1 MEIGFGLVITL
12 IGMVVVF
19 LTLTLLMLTVHFP
32 KIFSP
37 RGKPHNSAS
46 TPVGI
51 PAEHIAAIA
60 GALAMLEGSYRI
72 RVIEIIGNENWER
85 SRYTDIATL

>member
-19 LTLTLLMLTVHFP
+19 LTLTLLLVIVGLP
-32 KIFSP
+32 KVFL
-37 RGKPHNSAS
+37 RKEKPQVEPAI
-46 TPVGI
+46 PEGI
-51 PAEHIAAIA
+51 PPQHIAAIA
-60 GALAMLEGSYRI
+60 GALAMLDGSYRI
-72 RVIEIIGNENWER
+72 KIIEIIGNENWER